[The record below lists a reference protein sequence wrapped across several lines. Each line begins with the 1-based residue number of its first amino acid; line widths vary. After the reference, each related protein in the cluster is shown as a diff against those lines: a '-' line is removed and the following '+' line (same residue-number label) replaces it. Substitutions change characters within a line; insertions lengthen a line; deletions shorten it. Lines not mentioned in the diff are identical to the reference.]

1 MKHQADLFGNLPSP
15 ETPPQPT
22 RDPAP
27 SSGLRVLKI
36 DAQGKL
42 TPAQQRFN
50 KLLSRVENLTAQ
62 IEQVRAAVDT
72 HRPQHANSLAALQA
86 KHAETMK
93 RMALWL
99 DQRLHGQALTKA
111 QRRYATEIII
121 SLSESLAAQGDPVMG
136 ELHDTYSEE
145 GLSEKLEADFL
156 DAKAQMEEVLGRPLD
171 EAGIDGD
178 MDALM
183 RAAMKEA
190 DEQERAEQERRQE
203 RQDARAARK
212 PKSKK
217 AQQAEQETL
226 DAQGALRA
234 LFRQLA
240 SVLHPDR
247 EIDPVEAKRK
257 SALMSQANAAY
268 KRRDLTALLKLQLQV
283 ELADPRAIAGMADEK
298 VAALSRLLKDQVA
311 TLEQE
316 LEVVQMQARQEF
328 GMAMY
333 GSINAATL
341 ARNLLRQRQGLQQDI
356 EMMQRDLALV
366 QDDAYFK
373 RWLREQHKAAQQI
386 DPMQM
391 IEEMLAAAGNMAPFG
406 RR

>member
-1 MKHQADLFGNLPSP
+1 MAPAASPSG
-15 ETPPQPT
+15 
-22 RDPAP
+22 
-27 SSGLRVLKI
+27 SGLRVLKI
-36 DAQGKL
+36 DVQGKL

-50 KLLSRVENLTAQ
+50 KLLARVENLTLQ
-62 IEQVRAAVDT
+62 IEQVRAAADA
-72 HRPQHANSLAALQA
+72 HRPQHASSLAALQT
-86 KHAETMK
+86 KHAEAMK

-99 DQRLHGQALTKA
+99 DQRLQGKALTKA
-111 QRRYATEIII
+111 QRGYAIEIII
-121 SLSESLAAQGDPVMG
+121 SLSEALAAQGDPAMG
-136 ELHDTYSEE
+136 ELHDAYSED
-145 GLSEKLEADFL
+145 GMDGKLEADYR
-156 DAKAQMEEVLGRPLD
+156 DVKAQMEEVLGQPLD
-171 EAGIDGD
+171 DGADGD

-190 DEQERAEQERRQE
+190 DAQERAEQERLQE
-203 RQDARAARK
+203 RQAARASRK

-217 AQQAEQETL
+217 AQQAEQETQ
-226 DAQGALRA
+226 DAQGALRTI
-234 LFRQLA
+234 FRQLA

-247 EIDPVEAKRK
+247 ETDPVEAKRK

-311 TLEQE
+311 TLQHE
-316 LEVVQMQARQEF
+316 LEALEMQTRQEF
-328 GMAMY
+328 GMAVY
-333 GSINAATL
+333 GSITAATL

-366 QDDAYFK
+366 QDDANFK
-373 RWLREQHKAAQQI
+373 RWLREQHKLAQEL

-391 IEEMLAAAGNMAPFG
+391 IEEILAAARNMAPFE